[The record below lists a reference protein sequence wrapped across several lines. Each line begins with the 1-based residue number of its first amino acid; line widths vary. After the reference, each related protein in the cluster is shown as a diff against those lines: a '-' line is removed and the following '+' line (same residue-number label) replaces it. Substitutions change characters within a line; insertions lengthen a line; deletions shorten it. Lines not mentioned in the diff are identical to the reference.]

1 MDVLFFS
8 PAFPVEM
15 VQFTRGLAEVGARI
29 HGVGDQPLESLPAP
43 VRQHLS
49 SYLQVPR
56 ILEEEDVLARVE
68 AWLGG
73 RRPDRIE
80 SAWELDEERGRAD
93 DYRSFAIRSWK
104 GRTKRLVAPREIER
118 AA

>member
-1 MDVLFFS
+1 MKLWCVL
-8 PAFPVEM
+8 V
-15 VQFTRGLAEVGARI
+15 TGLHHSCYECDG
-29 HGVGDQPLESLPAP
+29 GGDADFYFVAAP
-43 VRQHLS
+43 SRMEAHRLV
-49 SYLQVPR
+49 
-56 ILEEEDVLARVE
+56 LEER
-68 AWLGG
+68 LG
-73 RRPDRIE
+73 RIE